1 MKKKFITSSIV
12 AASITSSIFQINPA
26 FATKSAAS
34 QGFFY
39 KAKQFWEKSKV
50 KIVSTLAAV
59 GALFVKKKVF
69 DITSIRKVKEGDDVP
84 DVEGMAQDCSHMFL
98 TMDRKKFEDSI
109 KNAEFYQLYSA
120 YKVGYNGFIPTSEK
134 SKAEYRD
141 IIFKE
146 LDRRLDD
153 GTVRSWLDKRWEG
166 INLDDAKKNLIS
178 YIKDLIRFDPSRG
191 DKGVPIYL
199 AIGSGGSGKSY
210 GFELNV
216 ELLSGIKSGDSLSFV
231 NEDEKSVAAKISGAP
246 PSYKGGELMPD
257 KTIGKAEDINR
268 KFTPLLFD
276 ESDKTKASA
285 WGSVLE
291 PLNDGV
297 WKWNYNEQKYKITYG
312 IYMTANF
319 KNHDFIE
326 GWEGLSNSAAKGK
339 LRSAFLNDA
348 TKHFGEAFMTR
359 VKYIS
364 IFKAPLRG
372 EAKEYI
378 DKKIKKTQGSK
389 EVANFFIDE
398 SLSDSKHD
406 EVLDLIYNKLKGKAV
421 KDKASFREVSF
432 GLIPTLS
439 GFASEQNNGISLAG
453 RQVKLGLDKT
463 GNLKAELV
471 YEKPQFRDYF

>member
-1 MKKKFITSSIV
+1 MKKKFIASSIV

-26 FATKSAAS
+26 FAAKSAAS

-39 KAKQFWEKSKV
+39 KAKKFWEKSKV
-50 KIVSTLAAV
+50 KIVGALAAV

-69 DITSIRKVKEGDDVP
+69 DITSIRKVKEGDDAP

-134 SKAEYRD
+134 NKAEYKD

-166 INLDDAKKNLIS
+166 ENLDDAKKNLIS

-216 ELLSGIKSGDSLSFV
+216 ELLSGINRGDSFSFV
-231 NEDEKSVAAKISGAP
+231 NKDEKALEAALFGGSP
-246 PSYKGGELMPD
+246 TYKGAEIPPD

-276 ESDKTKASA
+276 ESDKTKAAA

-319 KNHDFIE
+319 KNHDFLE
-326 GWEGLSNSAAKGK
+326 GWEGLTNSAAKGR

-364 IFKAPLRG
+364 IFKAPLRE
-372 EAKEYI
+372 EAKQHI
-378 DKKIKKTQGSK
+378 DKRIKKTQGSS
-389 EVANFFIDE
+389 EMANFFIDE
-398 SLSDSKHD
+398 ALSDSKHD
-406 EVLDLIYNKLKGKAV
+406 KVLDLIYNKLKEKAV
-421 KDKASFREVSF
+421 KYKVSFREVSF
-432 GLIPTLS
+432 NLIPALITL
-439 GFASEQNNGISLAG
+439 ASEQNNGISLVG
-453 RQVKLGLDKT
+453 RQVKFGLDKEEK
-463 GNLKAELV
+463 LKAELV
-471 YEKPQFRDYF
+471 YEKPKFKDYF